1 MKLEIE
7 IDTDDYSFPDTPKDL
22 REYAATLRNPGC
34 KHTVA
39 AQLFSDLTD
48 QWEAKLPK
56 PRMAEPAWGEKVI
69 ARGHKL
75 HPTREVWLIRTNHE
89 CESRRGV
96 VGTWDDLVDP
106 VPFTPEAA
114 AALS

>member
-7 IDTDDYSFPDTPKDL
+7 IDTDDYSFPSTPEDL
-22 REYAATLRNPGC
+22 REYAATLRRPGC
-34 KHTVA
+34 GHMIGAQMLSYLA
-39 AQLFSDLTD
+39 A

-56 PRMAEPAWGEKVI
+56 PRMDEPAWGEKVI
-69 ARGHKL
+69 AHNRL
-75 HPTREVWLIRTNHE
+75 LPNRRVWLRVSTLWRDE
-89 CESRRGV
+89 AGALTVR
-96 VGTWDDLVDP
+96 WDDLIDP